1 MVSMYIFEGSVILL
15 LYPYLFIICICY
27 KRRILYSFLKNW
39 SIYLKHLI
47 TTGTKIDIK
56 TKENILQRIEFLKI
70 FKSPYIAYKSSLI
83 QTIRS
88 FPTLTTKFQNPLS
101 FQLNSIKRRWKSGG
115 GNVLLDQLHLCLQP
129 WLDRNKAGTLK
140 FPNNRE
146 ITNRATFKI
155 IHFQNQ
161 LAEPVPQKS
170 IGSFPNEEFR
180 WQFTTFILKNI
191 RLRKHGR

>member
-1 MVSMYIFEGSVILL
+1 M
-15 LYPYLFIICICY
+15 
-27 KRRILYSFLKNW
+27 
-39 SIYLKHLI
+39 
-47 TTGTKIDIK
+47 
-56 TKENILQRIEFLKI
+56 KENILQRIELLKI

-155 IHFQNQ
+155 NSF
-161 LAEPVPQKS
+161 PKS
-170 IGSFPNEEFR
+170 IS
-180 WQFTTFILKNI
+180 
-191 RLRKHGR
+191 